1 MATLNDIAEACGVS
15 KATVSRVLNQDPG
28 FSVGEE
34 TREKILN
41 TAAQMNYEM
50 GKKRRYASVR
60 QKLERENNG
69 KLTPGLSRTMKVG
82 ILAYSFPGDNV
93 DHGYYDTIINSVM
106 TEIKRLNPSMQLEFR
121 YVHQTV
127 YEQLNDLDA
136 LFIIGKFTMDPDH
149 ELVKAIR
156 YKVIV
161 DYPAPE
167 NRFDSIQVNFKEVVY
182 QAMDYLRQNGRKK
195 IGFIGGEDHLTRLV
209 DGKKLPCKDI
219 RLASYEDY
227 CREKAMDSSE
237 NVWITEWFEPEEGYQ
252 LTKKA
257 IESGN
262 LPDAFLYAS
271 DELALGGYR
280 ALSASIISPMQAI

>member
-1 MATLNDIAEACGVS
+1 
-15 KATVSRVLNQDPG
+15 
-28 FSVGEE
+28 
-34 TREKILN
+34 
-41 TAAQMNYEM
+41 
-50 GKKRRYASVR
+50 
-60 QKLERENNG
+60 
-69 KLTPGLSRTMKVG
+69 
-82 ILAYSFPGDNV
+82 
-93 DHGYYDTIINSVM
+93 
-106 TEIKRLNPSMQLEFR
+106 MQLEFR

-182 QAMDYLRQNGRKK
+182 QAMDYLRQNGRKNR
-195 IGFIGGEDHLTRLV
+195 FIGGEDHLTRLV

-252 LTKKA
+252 LTKK
-257 IESGN
+257 
-262 LPDAFLYAS
+262 P
-271 DELALGGYR
+271 
-280 ALSASIISPMQAI
+280 